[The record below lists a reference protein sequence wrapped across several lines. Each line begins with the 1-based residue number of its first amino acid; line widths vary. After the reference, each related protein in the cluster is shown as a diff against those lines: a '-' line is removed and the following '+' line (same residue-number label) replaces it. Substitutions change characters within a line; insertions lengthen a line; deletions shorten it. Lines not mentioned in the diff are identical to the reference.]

1 VNNRIADMKIEFD
14 DSCICLL
21 DASDLNCKETVFVFA
36 LKNMMFDIS
45 LIDIVELFI
54 IKYMTI
60 DNFTSFCNNCK
71 DIIKSDHDE
80 Q

>member
-1 VNNRIADMKIEFD
+1 MNDRTADMRIEFD

-21 DASDLNCKETVFVFA
+21 DASDSNCKETVLVFA
-36 LKNMMFDIS
+36 LKNITFDIS
-45 LIDIVELFI
+45 LIDLVELFI

-60 DNFTSFCNNCK
+60 DSFMSFCNDCK
-71 DIIKSDHDE
+71 DVIKSDHDK